1 MNFDLDRSL
10 QVLARTPHTVRA
22 LIDGLDDAWIRAT
35 EGPDTFSPFDVV
47 GHLIDGDETDWM
59 ARVRVILAG
68 GPDPRFH
75 PFDRFR
81 HKARNAGRSLT
92 SLVDEFSTLRADNLE
107 ELRRL
112 ALTPAHLD
120 KTGIHPVFGVV
131 TLRQLLATWTV
142 HDLDHL
148 AQISRVMAK
157 QYGDA
162 VGPWSQFLSVLRDR
176 EKRAHAFAHLAETYE
191 TERLKTLTVWSQFQ
205 NEDFAFRPEPRA
217 RSVHEHLV
225 HQCLSEDAWFTKM
238 LGMPVSVPA
247 LPSDETKLG
256 FIERYAAASA
266 ERLQQLRA
274 QPDAWFSEPTT
285 FFTVTRSRAWVLTR
299 RIAHSAHHR
308 GQLTTSLRLLGRDL
322 YSTYGPTADTGGL
335 PANGASVIYRYESV
349 EDLLGAE
356 RAGGKTKTLP
366 GTGEKPVTERPRT

>member
-176 EKRAHAFAHLAETYE
+176 K
-191 TERLKTLTVWSQFQ
+191 
-205 NEDFAFRPEPRA
+205 
-217 RSVHEHLV
+217 SVV
-225 HQCLSEDAWFTKM
+225 
-238 LGMPVSVPA
+238 
-247 LPSDETKLG
+247 
-256 FIERYAAASA
+256 
-266 ERLQQLRA
+266 
-274 QPDAWFSEPTT
+274 
-285 FFTVTRSRAWVLTR
+285 
-299 RIAHSAHHR
+299 
-308 GQLTTSLRLLGRDL
+308 
-322 YSTYGPTADTGGL
+322 
-335 PANGASVIYRYESV
+335 
-349 EDLLGAE
+349 
-356 RAGGKTKTLP
+356 
-366 GTGEKPVTERPRT
+366 